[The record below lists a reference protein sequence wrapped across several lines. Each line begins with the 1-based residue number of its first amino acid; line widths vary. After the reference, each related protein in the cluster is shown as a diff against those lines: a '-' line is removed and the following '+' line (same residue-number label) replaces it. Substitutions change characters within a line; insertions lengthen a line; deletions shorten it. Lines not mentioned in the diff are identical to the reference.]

1 MMELERFVSLSDCPR
16 LKNCL
21 YYAGAYFVLKK
32 AVNLVW
38 DISNGL
44 KSYVFPKVFSINYK
58 EKYGEWAVITGCTQ
72 GIGKCYAEELAQKGM
87 NIVLISRN
95 KSKLEEVATELSK
108 KYGKN
113 SIDLTFYSTFL
124 NIIISHM
131 ILLHDLML
139 ESLFFKTI
147 KLMALKNV
155 YHINLSLIPHSNSF
169 RDTDKDNCCRFCRSG
184 RSFND

>member
-1 MMELERFVSLSDCPR
+1 MMELERFVSLSECAR

-95 KSKLEEVATELSK
+95 RSKLEEVATELSK
-108 KYGKN
+108 KYGK
-113 SIDLTFYSTFL
+113 YQ
-124 NIIISHM
+124 
-131 ILLHDLML
+131 
-139 ESLFFKTI
+139 
-147 KLMALKNV
+147 
-155 YHINLSLIPHSNSF
+155 
-169 RDTDKDNCCRFCRSG
+169 RSA
-184 RSFND
+184 RNW